1 MVTLINEEI
10 QKLSDSE
17 CIARIREHK
26 ARLGKELL
34 ILAHNYQRYDIV
46 ALSDYYSDSLDLAKR
61 GKEAVEAKNI
71 IFCGVHFMA
80 QTSRVLASSD
90 QRVFLPNHLAGCP
103 LSDFAEIDQ
112 AETAWD
118 EVTRIVG
125 EDNIVPVA
133 YVNSTVLIK
142 AVCGRHDGTICTSAN
157 AKKVFTH
164 YLKQNKRILFMPDE
178 HLGHNTAV
186 QLGIPRDE
194 IVLYDPSKING
205 GLTED
210 QIKKGRIF
218 LWKGHCHVHTA
229 FTPELIHSMRE
240 RYPDAVVIVHPEC
253 PEPTVR
259 AADLVGS
266 TKFMAEYVKTAETGK
281 TIVIGTEVNH
291 VRNLAIQNPHLRIL
305 ELSRSLC
312 PNMFKINLKNLLYTL
327 DNLGEVNEIFVKED
341 IKADALKAVERM
353 FEITG

>member
-1 MVTLINEEI
+1 MITLINEEI
-10 QKLSDSE
+10 QNLTDQE
-17 CIARIREHK
+17 CIDRIRAHK
-26 ARLGKELL
+26 ERLGNELL

-46 ALSDYYSDSLDLAKR
+46 ALSDYYSDSLDLARR
-61 GKEAVEAKNI
+61 GKEAVEAKSI

-80 QTSRVLASSD
+80 QTTRVLAASH

-112 AETAWD
+112 AETAWE
-118 EVTRIVG
+118 EVTRVVG
-125 EDNIVPVA
+125 VENLVPIA

-142 AVCGRHDGTICTSAN
+142 AVCGRNGGTICTSAN

-164 YLKQNKRILFMPDE
+164 YLNQNKRILFMPDE

-186 QLGIPRDE
+186 QLGIPHDQ
-194 IVLYDPSKING
+194 IALYDPSKENG
-205 GLTED
+205 GLTND
-210 QIKKGRIF
+210 QINRARVI
-218 LWKGHCHVHTA
+218 LWKGFCHVHTH
-229 FTPELIHSMRE
+229 FTPELIRGMRE

-253 PEPTVR
+253 PEPTVK

-266 TKFMAEYVKTAETGK
+266 TKFMSEYVKTAEAGK

-291 VRNLAIQNPHLRIL
+291 VRNLAIQNPHLRII

-327 DNLGEVNEIFVKED
+327 DNLGEVNEVFVKED
-341 IKADALKAVERM
+341 IRQDALKAVEKM
-353 FEITG
+353 FEIA